1 MPRLSAN
8 KSSEIQCK
16 PGRQLSTENDVDKCW
31 FAIRVSYSRE
41 LALKAILD
49 AENIENFIPM
59 RYEYIMKSGKRV
71 RKLLPAIHNLVFVYS
86 TRKRIDV
93 LKDKL
98 EPSTF
103 YYESRALPS
112 GCNSRGANA

>member
-1 MPRLSAN
+1 M
-8 KSSEIQCK
+8 
-16 PGRQLSTENDVDKCW
+16 QLPAENEGGNCW

-86 TRKRIDV
+86 ARKRIDTLKTDLNRPCLYV
-93 LKDKL
+93 LL
-98 EPSTF
+98 
-103 YYESRALPS
+103 
-112 GCNSRGANA
+112 

>member
-1 MPRLSAN
+1 M
-8 KSSEIQCK
+8 
-16 PGRQLSTENDVDKCW
+16 QLPAENEGGNCW

-71 RKLLPAIHNLVFVYS
+71 LFTILFLFTLPVNV
-86 TRKRIDV
+86 
-93 LKDKL
+93 
-98 EPSTF
+98 
-103 YYESRALPS
+103 
-112 GCNSRGANA
+112 

>member
-71 RKLLPAIHNLVFVYS
+71 RKLLPAIHNLH
-86 TRKRIDV
+86 
-93 LKDKL
+93 
-98 EPSTF
+98 P
-103 YYESRALPS
+103 
-112 GCNSRGANA
+112 

>member
-1 MPRLSAN
+1 M
-8 KSSEIQCK
+8 
-16 PGRQLSTENDVDKCW
+16 QLPAENEGGNCW

-71 RKLLPAIHNLVFVYS
+71 RKLLPAISQSCFLFYS
-86 TRKRIDV
+86 TRKRID
-93 LKDKL
+93 
-98 EPSTF
+98 TF
-103 YYESRALPS
+103 ERQT
-112 GCNSRGANA
+112 

>member
-1 MPRLSAN
+1 M
-8 KSSEIQCK
+8 
-16 PGRQLSTENDVDKCW
+16 QLPAENEGGNCW

-86 TRKRIDV
+86 TRKRIDT
-93 LKDKL
+93 LKDRL
-98 EPSTF
+98 ESSMPLRFLS
-103 YYESRALPS
+103 LIHI
-112 GCNSRGANA
+112 

>member
-86 TRKRIDV
+86 TRKRIDT
-93 LKDKL
+93 LKDRL
-98 EPSTF
+98 CL
-103 YYESRALPS
+103 YVL
-112 GCNSRGANA
+112 

>member
-1 MPRLSAN
+1 MPRLSTN

-16 PGRQLSTENDVDKCW
+16 SDRQLSTENDVDKCW

-59 RYEYIMKSGKRV
+59 RYEYIMKSG
-71 RKLLPAIHNLVFVYS
+71 
-86 TRKRIDV
+86 
-93 LKDKL
+93 
-98 EPSTF
+98 
-103 YYESRALPS
+103 
-112 GCNSRGANA
+112 NASVNCFRLFTISFLFTPPVSV